1 MLTYLE
7 IPTADVRLM
16 QEEWQYSINE
26 WEDEGGA
33 SEKIYKDVD
42 ILKSNN
48 MELIFDLLCFE
59 TKGNS
64 NGKYRL
70 FFSNVRIWFIAAQK
84 PCRRSNS

>member
-33 SEKIYKDVD
+33 AEKIYKDVD

-59 TKGNS
+59 NE
-64 NGKYRL
+64 GK
-70 FFSNVRIWFIAAQK
+70 
-84 PCRRSNS
+84 

>member
-33 SEKIYKDVD
+33 SEKYIKM
-42 ILKSNN
+42 LT
-48 MELIFDLLCFE
+48 F
-59 TKGNS
+59 
-64 NGKYRL
+64 
-70 FFSNVRIWFIAAQK
+70 
-84 PCRRSNS
+84 

>member
-59 TKGNS
+59 NE
-64 NGKYRL
+64 GK
-70 FFSNVRIWFIAAQK
+70 
-84 PCRRSNS
+84 